1 MKYYYENTKLGFIT
15 LVEDDG
21 FLANLLFGKN
31 NLNGEFKKTPLIE
44 EAFRQLEE
52 YLSKKRKNFNLP
64 YSLNKL
70 RGTSFQ
76 KEVWSALNTVPYG
89 KTISYGELAQSINH
103 KNAYRALGSANN
115 KNPLPIIIPCHRV
128 IAKNGNLAGYRGGLK
143 IKEKLLKLEQENI

>member
-1 MKYYYENTKLGFIT
+1 MKYFFENTKLGFIT

-21 FLANLLFGKN
+21 FLVNLLFGKN
-31 NLNGEFKKTPLIE
+31 NLNAEFKKTPLIE
-44 EAFRQLEE
+44 EAFGQLEE

-70 RGTSFQ
+70 KGTSFQ
-76 KEVWSALNTVPYG
+76 KEVWSALNSVSYG
-89 KTISYGELAQSINH
+89 KTISYCELAQSINH